1 MTEFTPVSA
10 AVGGLLIGL
19 AAAVLLL
26 ANARVAGVSGI
37 LGQALLP
44 RLGEARSWRLAFL
57 LGLPLGAALVTRV
70 TGPLEATIEAS
81 TPALVAAGLLV
92 GFGTRLGS
100 GCTSGHG
107 VCGISRGSV
116 RSIVAT
122 GTFMAVA
129 ALTVFVTRHVAG
141 GAA

>member
-1 MTEFTPVSA
+1 MRTVAGRRRRGARPRRRAGEAAAAERTEPLAPFSKLPA
-10 AVGGLLIGL
+10 AVQDDVRR
-19 AAAVLLL
+19 VLPSEYRD
-26 ANARVAGVSGI
+26 APETIPEDV
-37 LGQALLP
+37 
-44 RLGEARSWRLAFL
+44 
-57 LGLPLGAALVTRV
+57 
-70 TGPLEATIEAS
+70 LEATIEAS

-122 GTFMAVA
+122 VTFMAVA